1 MERNGVCLT
10 KSNIKFCTGLE
21 KIVTETYKMLK
32 HVQGSNTISRTQYLE
47 WHRRFKESV
56 KDDKLSGRPQ
66 SSYISENIEKST
78 AEVHDWKY
86 TRIYNPQRRLRVLVE
101 KCRKDSSH
109 NEYKKWVPS
118 HVNVCENE
126 IADGLTREGSHK
138 NSMHG
143 GCLVFSEIATRAKQD
158 VSSSWKQAPVHEW
171 YAETILVLLCLG
183 QVVGE
188 MKLLLLGFAVGIFEL
203 NDMWW
208 KFTLVRIAV

>member
-1 MERNGVCLT
+1 MTASTQHPEYLRQLAWETIYKVPCDALQIYTDGSMGVGTVLGSGIFIKKGNG
-10 KSNIKFCTGLE
+10 
-21 KIVTETYKMLK
+21 
-32 HVQGSNTISRTQYLE
+32 
-47 WHRRFKESV
+47 
-56 KDDKLSGRPQ
+56 
-66 SSYISENIEKST
+66 
-78 AEVHDWKY
+78 
-86 TRIYNPQRRLRVLVE
+86 TRICKRNPDYCSVFRVELLAIE
-101 KCRKDSSH
+101 EALKSCFTES
-109 NEYKKWVPS
+109 WVPS

-188 MKLLLLGFAVGIFEL
+188 MKLLLLGFAVDIFEL